1 MSQVTEQS
9 VRFQTALAS
18 IKLIQASAV
27 LDLTEDDFDFLTSN
41 KVWIATD
48 RSRARRCVEACV
60 YGTLDFVGYPRFPA
74 PVEFIAAVIA
84 YYVHPVNI
92 QTACLIME
100 GAEFT
105 ENIINGVE
113 RPVKAAEL
121 FAFTLR
127 VRAANTDVL
136 TDAEENVRQKL
147 RAEGVMSCLKVKN
160 VLALALVVRSR
171 CEVLKASV
179 KALVFGMSVVNNF
192 NCRGFGPLLEDKLC
206 LIFKLAPSVCR
217 MTFPILASLLVRL
230 VSLLP
235 FQLLRLSVAT
245 PSRWTPLALSVFLH
259 CVVSLLL
266 TLLETFLLF
275 MSLIVTFMVN
285 SGLSSCRMV
294 LMPLL
299 PRLLTLLVIFTIP
312 LFLARLTLIPIKSL
326 SICFRV
332 ILISITTILKRR
344 GCLTVPRLT
353 LMSLIKMMLVMVS
366 VASISKTFG
375 LLRFLLRLSFLAK
388 LRLLPHL
395 LTLWVCKLLMLICI
409 LTKNVITSCS
419 VTMLLFLHL

>member
-127 VRAANTDVL
+127 VRAGNTDVL
-136 TDAEENVRQKL
+136 TDAEENVRQKD
-147 RAEGVMSCLKVKN
+147 RKSGSAGMPRPISYAVFCLKKKN
-160 VLALALVVRSR
+160 
-171 CEVLKASV
+171 
-179 KALVFGMSVVNNF
+179 G
-192 NCRGFGPLLEDKLC
+192 
-206 LIFKLAPSVCR
+206 
-217 MTFPILASLLVRL
+217 
-230 VSLLP
+230 
-235 FQLLRLSVAT
+235 
-245 PSRWTPLALSVFLH
+245 
-259 CVVSLLL
+259 
-266 TLLETFLLF
+266 
-275 MSLIVTFMVN
+275 
-285 SGLSSCRMV
+285 
-294 LMPLL
+294 
-299 PRLLTLLVIFTIP
+299 
-312 LFLARLTLIPIKSL
+312 
-326 SICFRV
+326 
-332 ILISITTILKRR
+332 
-344 GCLTVPRLT
+344 
-353 LMSLIKMMLVMVS
+353 
-366 VASISKTFG
+366 
-375 LLRFLLRLSFLAK
+375 
-388 LRLLPHL
+388 
-395 LTLWVCKLLMLICI
+395 
-409 LTKNVITSCS
+409 
-419 VTMLLFLHL
+419 LHLHHQSPTRDAEAYHLTTHRVVGR

>member
-100 GAEFT
+100 GADFT

-127 VRAANTDVL
+127 VRAGDTDVL

-147 RAEGVMSCLKVKN
+147 RAEGVMECLKVKN
-160 VLALALVVRSR
+160 GLALALVVRSR

-179 KALVFGMSVVNNF
+179 KALVFEIGRAVQQE
-192 NCRGFGPLLEDKLC
+192 CRDRSRM
-206 LIFKLAPSVCR
+206 PSS
-217 MTFPILASLLVRL
+217 A
-230 VSLLP
+230 
-235 FQLLRLSVAT
+235 
-245 PSRWTPLALSVFLH
+245 
-259 CVVSLLL
+259 
-266 TLLETFLLF
+266 
-275 MSLIVTFMVN
+275 
-285 SGLSSCRMV
+285 G
-294 LMPLL
+294 
-299 PRLLTLLVIFTIP
+299 
-312 LFLARLTLIPIKSL
+312 
-326 SICFRV
+326 
-332 ILISITTILKRR
+332 
-344 GCLTVPRLT
+344 
-353 LMSLIKMMLVMVS
+353 
-366 VASISKTFG
+366 
-375 LLRFLLRLSFLAK
+375 
-388 LRLLPHL
+388 
-395 LTLWVCKLLMLICI
+395 
-409 LTKNVITSCS
+409 
-419 VTMLLFLHL
+419 

>member
-127 VRAANTDVL
+127 VRAGNTDVL

-147 RAEGVMSCLKVKN
+147 RAEGV
-160 VLALALVVRSR
+160 
-171 CEVLKASV
+171 
-179 KALVFGMSVVNNF
+179 
-192 NCRGFGPLLEDKLC
+192 KLC

-230 VSLLP
+230 VVLLP
-235 FQLLRLSVAT
+235 FQLLRLSLAT

-259 CVVSLLL
+259 CVVALLL
-266 TLLETFLLF
+266 TLL
-275 MSLIVTFMVN
+275 
-285 SGLSSCRMV
+285 
-294 LMPLL
+294 
-299 PRLLTLLVIFTIP
+299 
-312 LFLARLTLIPIKSL
+312 
-326 SICFRV
+326 
-332 ILISITTILKRR
+332 
-344 GCLTVPRLT
+344 
-353 LMSLIKMMLVMVS
+353 
-366 VASISKTFG
+366 
-375 LLRFLLRLSFLAK
+375 
-388 LRLLPHL
+388 
-395 LTLWVCKLLMLICI
+395 
-409 LTKNVITSCS
+409 
-419 VTMLLFLHL
+419 

>member
-41 KVWIATD
+41 KVWIATYRFRSRRCVVAFISLLQASAVLD
-48 RSRARRCVEACV
+48 LTEDDFDFLTSNKVWIATVRSRARRCVEACV

-127 VRAANTDVL
+127 VRAGNTDVL

-147 RAEGVMSCLKVKN
+147 RAEGVM
-160 VLALALVVRSR
+160 
-171 CEVLKASV
+171 
-179 KALVFGMSVVNNF
+179 
-192 NCRGFGPLLEDKLC
+192 
-206 LIFKLAPSVCR
+206 
-217 MTFPILASLLVRL
+217 
-230 VSLLP
+230 
-235 FQLLRLSVAT
+235 
-245 PSRWTPLALSVFLH
+245 
-259 CVVSLLL
+259 
-266 TLLETFLLF
+266 
-275 MSLIVTFMVN
+275 
-285 SGLSSCRMV
+285 
-294 LMPLL
+294 
-299 PRLLTLLVIFTIP
+299 
-312 LFLARLTLIPIKSL
+312 
-326 SICFRV
+326 
-332 ILISITTILKRR
+332 
-344 GCLTVPRLT
+344 
-353 LMSLIKMMLVMVS
+353 
-366 VASISKTFG
+366 
-375 LLRFLLRLSFLAK
+375 
-388 LRLLPHL
+388 
-395 LTLWVCKLLMLICI
+395 
-409 LTKNVITSCS
+409 
-419 VTMLLFLHL
+419 